1 MHLDAH
7 PKAHLDMAPD
17 RHDEYLASLALR
29 NSSGLGPRTWKRL
42 LEHFG
47 QAAVAVEHAGQWHD
61 LGLARKNQ
69 VREFLA
75 GSWRTATEQEAKDA
89 RNKGMEVLLWSDRDF
104 PALLR
109 RIPNPPALL
118 YLAGD
123 RGLLGSPA
131 LAVVG
136 SRKCSRY
143 GIEAVRSITRDVSR
157 AGICVISGFAE
168 GIDRQAH
175 VSALEEI
182 GSSIAVLGTGLD
194 LLYPAANKDLWL
206 RLLRQGLI
214 VTEFAPGTRPD
225 AVNFPH
231 RNRII
236 SGLSLGVLVVEAAVR
251 SGSLI
256 TASIALEQGREVFA
270 LPGPVNMES
279 YDGCHHLIRQ
289 GATLVRTVEDILTEL
304 RPQLIGIRD
313 SAPRDTDSKP
323 STPDVQGIVSAK
335 PKNSPNLFSKEVS
348 NELPMTSTSRPDTHF
363 ASTDESRWETLNP
376 EERRLVKFLE
386 HRDRVHID
394 DICNGLD
401 GEPSR
406 VSTLL
411 LLLEVRSLVM
421 RYPGMYYSLSGR

>member
-1 MHLDAH
+1 MD
-7 PKAHLDMAPD
+7 PD
-17 RHDEYLASLALR
+17 RRDEYLASLALR

-47 QAAVAVEHAGQWHD
+47 RAAVAVEHAGQWDD

-75 GSWRTATEQEAKDA
+75 GSWRAATDQEALA
-89 RNKGMEVLLWSDRDF
+89 AERKGMGVLLWSDPDY
-104 PALLR
+104 PEILR

-123 RGLLGSPA
+123 RDLLGSPA
-131 LAVVG
+131 LALVG

-143 GIEAVRSITRDVSR
+143 GMEAVRSISREVSR
-157 AGICVISGFAE
+157 AGICVVSGFAA

-279 YDGCHHLIRQ
+279 YNGCHHLIRQ

-304 RPQLIGIRD
+304 RPQLVGTQGAGIPD
-313 SAPRDTDSKP
+313 PGPKPSASDPHDVDLESTDS
-323 STPDVQGIVSAK
+323 
-335 PKNSPNLFSKEVS
+335 SKDTS
-348 NELPMTSTSRPDTHF
+348 GDFPLIPASTSQPDGRG
-363 ASTDESRWETLNP
+363 APTDDGSLETLNP
-376 EERRLVKFLE
+376 EEQRLVRFLE
-386 HRDRVHID
+386 QRDKVHID

-406 VSTLL
+406 ISTLL
-411 LLLEVRSLVM
+411 LLLEMRSLVM
-421 RYPGMYYSLSGR
+421 RYPGMYYSLCGR

>member
-1 MHLDAH
+1 MHLEARPVMD
-7 PKAHLDMAPD
+7 PD
-17 RHDEYLASLALR
+17 RHEEYLASLALR
-29 NSSGLGPRTWKRL
+29 NSVGLGPRTWKRL

-47 QAAVAVEHAGQWHD
+47 RAAVAVEHAGKWHD
-61 LGLARKNQ
+61 LGLAHKNQ
-69 VREFLA
+69 IREFLG
-75 GSWRTATEQEAKDA
+75 GSWRTATEQEVRDA
-89 RNKGMEVLLWSDRDF
+89 RNKSMEVLLWSDRDY

-109 RIPNPPALL
+109 RIPNPPVLL

-131 LAVVG
+131 LAMVG

-143 GIEAVRSITRDVSR
+143 GMEAVRSISREVSR
-157 AGICVISGFAE
+157 AGICVISGFAA

-175 VSALEEI
+175 ISALEEI

-206 RLLRQGLI
+206 HLLRQGLI
-214 VTEFAPGTRPD
+214 ITEFAPGTRPD

-279 YDGCHHLIRQ
+279 YNGCHHLIRQ

-304 RPQLIGIRD
+304 RPQLIGITGPD
-313 SAPRDTDSKP
+313 ASKP
-323 STPDVQGIVSAK
+323 LTSDSQDMVLGK
-335 PKNSPNLFSKEVS
+335 PKNLSNLFSKEES
-348 NELPMTSTSRPDTHF
+348 GDSPMASISSPEPVNQFTPTNISRG
-363 ASTDESRWETLNP
+363 ETLNP
-376 EERRLVKFLE
+376 EEEQLIRFLE

-411 LLLEVRSLVM
+411 LLLEMRSLVM
-421 RYPGMYYSLSGR
+421 RYPGMYYSVCGR

>member
-1 MHLDAH
+1 MD
-7 PKAHLDMAPD
+7 PD

-47 QAAVAVEHAGQWHD
+47 RAAVAVEHAGQWHG
-61 LGLARKNQ
+61 LGLARNNQ
-69 VREFLA
+69 VQEFLA
-75 GSWRTATEQEAKDA
+75 GSWRAATEQEALDA
-89 RNKGMEVLLWSDRDF
+89 RSKGMEVLLWSDKDY

-123 RGLLGSPA
+123 RGLLASPA
-131 LAVVG
+131 LAMVG

-143 GIEAVRSITRDVSR
+143 GMEAVRSISREVSR
-157 AGICVISGFAE
+157 AGICVISGFAA

-304 RPQLIGIRD
+304 RPQLIGIKSSDAPKPLASD
-313 SAPRDTDSKP
+313 SQD
-323 STPDVQGIVSAK
+323 IVSDK
-335 PKNSPNLFSKEVS
+335 PKDLTRLFSKEIS
-348 NELPMTSTSRPDTHF
+348 GDTPMASTSTSKAGNQF
-363 ASTDESRWETLNP
+363 ASTNKAPGETLNP
-376 EERRLVKFLE
+376 EEERLIRFLE
-386 HRDRVHID
+386 NRDRVHID
-394 DICNGLD
+394 DICNELD
-401 GEPSR
+401 DEPSR

-411 LLLEVRSLVM
+411 LLLEMRSLVM
-421 RYPGMYYSLSGR
+421 RYPGMYYSVCGR

>member
-1 MHLDAH
+1 MD
-7 PKAHLDMAPD
+7 PD
-17 RHDEYLASLALR
+17 RREEYLASLALR

-47 QAAVAVEHAGQWHD
+47 RAAVAVEHAGQWHD

-75 GSWRTATEQEAKDA
+75 GSWRTATELEAQDA
-89 RNKGMEVLLWSDRDF
+89 RNKGMEVLLWSDRDY

-123 RGLLGSPA
+123 RSLLGSPA
-131 LAVVG
+131 LAMVG

-143 GIEAVRSITRDVSR
+143 GMEAVRSISREVSR
-157 AGICVISGFAE
+157 AGICVISGFAA

-182 GSSIAVLGTGLD
+182 GSSVAVLGTGLD

-236 SGLSLGVLVVEAAVR
+236 SGLCLGVLVVEAAVR

-279 YDGCHHLIRQ
+279 YNGCHHLIRQ

-304 RPQLIGIRD
+304 RPQLIGIKGPDAPDTAPKPPASD
-313 SAPRDTDSKP
+313 SQGTGSDKP
-323 STPDVQGIVSAK
+323 VDPL
-335 PKNSPNLFSKEVS
+335 NLFSKEVS
-348 NELPMTSTSRPDTHF
+348 GDFPRASTSTSKPDNHF
-363 ASTDESRWETLNP
+363 VPTDESYWETLNP

-386 HRDRVHID
+386 HRDKVHID

-401 GEPSR
+401 DEPSR
-406 VSTLL
+406 ISTLL
-411 LLLEVRSLVM
+411 LLLEMRSLVM
-421 RYPGMYYSLSGR
+421 RYPGMYYSLCGR

>member
-1 MHLDAH
+1 MQ
-7 PKAHLDMAPD
+7 PE
-17 RHDEYLASLALR
+17 RRDEYLASLALR
-29 NSSGLGPRTWKRL
+29 NSGGLGPRTWKRL

-47 QAAVAVEHAGQWHD
+47 RAVVAVEHAGQWHD

-69 VREFLA
+69 VREFLI
-75 GSWRTATEQEAKDA
+75 GSWRTATDQEARAAQD
-89 RNKGMEVLLWSDRDF
+89 KGMEVLLWSDPDY
-104 PALLR
+104 PTILR

-118 YLAGD
+118 YLTGD

-131 LAVVG
+131 LALVG

-143 GIEAVRSITRDVSR
+143 GMEAVRSISREVSR
-157 AGICVISGFAE
+157 AGICVVSGFAA

-304 RPQLIGIRD
+304 RPQLVDAR
-313 SAPRDTDSKP
+313 APVTPHSVSNPPTFDPHVIVMKSTDSSKDMP
-323 STPDVQGIVSAK
+323 GDSPMGPISTVPPD
-335 PKNSPNLFSKEVS
+335 
-348 NELPMTSTSRPDTHF
+348 SRDI
-363 ASTDESRWETLNP
+363 SIDERTFQTLNP
-376 EERRLVKFLE
+376 DEQRLVNFLE
-386 HRDRVHID
+386 HRDKVHID

-411 LLLEVRSLVM
+411 LLLEMRSLVM
-421 RYPGMYYSLSGR
+421 RYPGMYYSLCGR

>member
-1 MHLDAH
+1 ME
-7 PKAHLDMAPD
+7 PD
-17 RHDEYLASLALR
+17 RRDEYLASLALR
-29 NSSGLGPRTWKRL
+29 NSSGLGARTWKRL

-47 QAAVAVEHAGQWHD
+47 SAALAVEHAGRWHD
-61 LGLARKNQ
+61 LGLARRNQ

-75 GSWRTATEQEAKDA
+75 DSWRAATDQEARDA
-89 RNKGMEVLLWSDRDF
+89 GKKNMDVLLWTDQDY
-104 PALLR
+104 PAILR

-131 LAVVG
+131 LAMVG

-143 GIEAVRSITRDVSR
+143 GMDTVRSISREVSR
-157 AGICVISGFAE
+157 AGICVVSGFAA

-175 VSALEEI
+175 VSALDEV

-206 RLLRQGLI
+206 HLLQKGLI
-214 VTEFAPGTRPD
+214 VTEFAPGTRPE

-236 SGLSLGVLVVEAAVR
+236 SGLSLGVLVIEAAVR

-279 YDGCHHLIRQ
+279 YSGCHHLIRQ
-289 GATLVRTVEDILTEL
+289 GATLVRTVEDILSEL
-304 RPQLIGIRD
+304 RPQLIERRKPTVASKTLAAPPEPLLESPTFPTNQPGG
-313 SAPRDTDSKP
+313 SALAQASPSRTDAP
-323 STPDVQGIVSAK
+323 LAPAADDQ
-335 PKNSPNLFSKEVS
+335 
-348 NELPMTSTSRPDTHF
+348 
-363 ASTDESRWETLNP
+363 RWGTLNSE
-376 EERRLVKFLE
+376 EERLVRFLE

-394 DICNGLD
+394 DICTALD
-401 GEPSR
+401 GQPSQ

-411 LLLEVRSLVM
+411 LLLEMRSLVI
-421 RYPGMYYSLSGR
+421 RYPGMYYSLCGR

>member
-1 MHLDAH
+1 MD
-7 PKAHLDMAPD
+7 PD
-17 RHDEYLASLALR
+17 RRDEYLASLALR
-29 NSSGLGPRTWKRL
+29 NSSGLGARTWKRL

-47 QAAVAVEHAGQWHD
+47 SAAMAVEHAGRWHG

-75 GSWRTATEQEAKDA
+75 GSWQTATEQEAGAVEKKNMD
-89 RNKGMEVLLWSDRDF
+89 VLLWADQDY
-104 PALLR
+104 PAILR

-131 LAVVG
+131 LAMVG

-143 GIEAVRSITRDVSR
+143 GMDAVRSISREVSR
-157 AGICVISGFAE
+157 AGICVVSGFAA

-225 AVNFPH
+225 AINFPH

-236 SGLSLGVLVVEAAVR
+236 SGLSLGVLVIEAAVR

-279 YDGCHHLIRQ
+279 YNGCHHLIRQ

-304 RPQLIGIRD
+304 RPQLIDQR
-313 SAPRDTDSKP
+313 KP
-323 STPDVQGIVSAK
+323 DFRGPVAEMPMGPQESFSTGRSGGLTMPPS
-335 PKNSPNLFSKEVS
+335 
-348 NELPMTSTSRPDTHF
+348 STSGPDPQT
-363 ASTDESRWETLNP
+363 AQMDAQRWEALNP
-376 EERRLVKFLE
+376 EEQRLVRFLE

-401 GEPSR
+401 DEPSR

-411 LLLEVRSLVM
+411 LLLEMRSLVM
-421 RYPGMYYSLSGR
+421 RYPGMYYSLCEQ